1 MRKERVVGF
10 SNKIQNIKWVNWY
23 AMHCGADGW
32 WRSEDDPKSPIWP
45 YPYWVARRRLRIYI
59 IQWNI
64 LMKYHNCLC
73 SSSVGVRDDEPQTIR
88 IRKWLC
94 CCCCWCTPTS
104 NSVFN
109 CFVCV
114 CDRVFTFLFYYFC
127 LFIIIIFFPSFV
139 LMYDVW
145 YVHKTHAHQADEE
158 PYAESK
164 CTRTVRAMT
173 TTMCRMKIDKRRPP
187 ANSIDCPQSHSTQHT
202 HSTRACLYYN
212 I

>member
-10 SNKIQNIKWVNWY
+10 SNKIKNIKWVNWY

-127 LFIIIIFFPSFV
+127 LFIIIIFFSLIRFNV
-139 LMYDVW
+139 RCMIRTQNTCASGGWGAVCGKQMYAYGSGDDDNNVSNENR
-145 YVHKTHAHQADEE
+145 Q
-158 PYAESK
+158 
-164 CTRTVRAMT
+164 T
-173 TTMCRMKIDKRRPP
+173 TTTSK
-187 ANSIDCPQSHSTQHT
+187 
-202 HSTRACLYYN
+202 
-212 I
+212 